1 MNAYKCLYIRAQ
13 KQCKLSKHGLL
24 KMLTSLRQCQ
34 REASMLQMEV
44 RSLSEGYLG
53 AGSRQA
59 TEKELHRDV
68 LIWGK
73 MGRCWH
79 SLTEALLMRE
89 RREMG

>member
-1 MNAYKCLYIRAQ
+1 
-13 KQCKLSKHGLL
+13 
-24 KMLTSLRQCQ
+24 
-34 REASMLQMEV
+34 MLQMEV

-53 AGSRQA
+53 AGSRQV